1 MGLNCGIVGL
11 PNVGKSTLFNALT
24 QSSLAEVANYPFC
37 TIEPNTGKTVVRD
50 QRLKTLAKIA
60 NSQKLV
66 YSQVEFVDIAGLVK
80 GASAGEGLG
89 NKFLGHIREVDAI
102 MHVLR
107 CFEDSDI
114 SHVNQAVDPLYDADI
129 VETELILAD
138 MESVKKRIA
147 NIEKAIKAG
156 KETKRMKVVLES
168 VLAVLESGKP
178 ARCVQDVDTHELRQC
193 QLLTSKPVMYVCNVP
208 DKDVIAG
215 NALSN
220 AVKNM
225 ADSTGSRCCHLSAK
239 LEADIMALEDEEM
252 REAFLKEVGLS
263 VSGIDTAVASI
274 YSLLHLITFFTIGP
288 KEARA
293 WPIVNNTPAD
303 RAAGVIHT
311 DFEKGFIKA
320 EVISFEDYVKYEGE
334 SACKEAGK
342 MRFEGREYVVK
353 DGDIMHFRVNKPL

>member
-24 QSSLAEVANYPFC
+24 RASLAEVANYPFC

-50 QRLKTLAKIA
+50 SRLKTLAKIA
-60 NSQKLV
+60 NSQRII

-107 CFEDSDI
+107 CFVDDDI
-114 SHVNQAVDPLYDADI
+114 SHVNQTVDPLYDADI

-138 MESVKKRIA
+138 MESVRKRIA

-156 KETKRMKVVLES
+156 RETKRMKVVLES
-168 VLAVLESGKP
+168 ILAVLESGKP
-178 ARCVQDVDTHELRQC
+178 ARCVQDVELHELRQC

-208 DKDVIAG
+208 DTDVISG
-215 NALSN
+215 NALSD
-220 AVKNM
+220 AVKKM
-225 ADSTGSRCCHLSAK
+225 AAEKGSMCCHLSAK
-239 LEADIMALEDEEM
+239 LEADIIALEDEEM
-252 REAFLKEVGLS
+252 REAFLEEMGLS
-263 VSGIDTAVASI
+263 VAGIDTAVTAI
-274 YSLLHLITFFTIGP
+274 YSLLHLITFFTLGP

-293 WPIVNNTPAD
+293 WPIIKNTSAD
-303 RAAGVIHT
+303 KAAGVIHT

-320 EVISFEDYVKYEGE
+320 EVISFEDYVQYGGE
-334 SACKEAGK
+334 TACKEAGK
-342 MRFEGREYVVK
+342 MRFEGREYIVK
-353 DGDIMHFRVNKPL
+353 DGDVMHFRVNK